1 MDEKRETYIQESGL
15 RWGLCGKCTEL
26 DYANDICLLAH
37 FTRAMQ
43 IMLERIEKEATKVGL
58 KINVNKSKEM
68 RITMNNGTQCIHSET
83 IESVTQFAQMGS
95 IIDNADGT
103 KAHTTACIQKTQTA
117 FSALNKLW
125 HPTAYSKQTK
135 FASSIPM

>member
-1 MDEKRETYIQESGL
+1 
-15 RWGLCGKCTEL
+15 
-26 DYANDICLLAH
+26 
-37 FTRAMQ
+37 MQ

-103 KAHTTACIQKTQTA
+103 KAHTTACKQKNPDSIQRTKQ
-117 FSALNKLW
+117 ALAPNGILKANKIRIFNTNVKAILLYGCVTW
-125 HPTAYSKQTK
+125 KN
-135 FASSIPM
+135 